1 MRNVEGL
8 ELSAAIEALEADGI
22 CVSTIE
28 VSSRKGVDG
37 DERRVER
44 AKQTGENSAELTFA
58 VFKTRIGAPEE

>member
-8 ELSAAIEALEADGI
+8 ELSAAINALEADGI

-37 DERRVER
+37 DERRVVC

>member
-8 ELSAAIEALEADGI
+8 ELSAAINALEADGI
-22 CVSTIE
+22 QVTTLE

-37 DERRVER
+37 DERRVVS

-58 VFKTRIGAPEE
+58 VFKTRIDAPEE